1 MVNLREINRFRPSDR
16 QPGIYDPNSNER
28 YKRGISGTP
37 NFPVDEATSGIE
49 RYISNTKQKY
59 KNYQNAKKDALSN
72 DFQEYV
78 RLNQEPFR
86 AAGNQIATVGELASD
101 IFQLVPEALSQ
112 GAGYLANKEDYKIN
126 LPGKILDFKIPGFG
140 ENDVGNF
147 LLNRGSGIGL
157 GDTMYDLNKNIF
169 GIDYDEKEE
178 SERIARLNQTKGDTN
193 PETLDDLLNSI
204 EFQNHLRGSG
214 YNLPRGK
221 EFNRD
226 TYLEEIISP
235 GLDIES
241 LDDYRNDN
249 LFDNYEAGGMD
260 GIFYNDENK
269 FDNALKERYENK
281 VVTPARIKKH
291 RELETSFFEGQ
302 NKQNIAGIAEELG
315 ISEQLAESILFDEA
329 PNPDRGILKDLL
341 NYGYD
346 PFDYKTDAGRE
357 LFDED
362 PIVSGITSL
371 LGYGTAGKLA
381 KKAFSNKYINN
392 TVGQLYPI
400 SAKKR
405 ALYNLKKGKDGA
417 KYNFD
422 IPYVSSP
429 FSRSAIQGGGILGL
443 SDAITRD

>member
-1 MVNLREINRFRPSDR
+1 MRSYYNDLNRFRPSDR

-28 YKRGISGTP
+28 YKRGISNTP

-112 GAGYLANKEDYKIN
+112 GAGYLANKA
-126 LPGKILDFKIPGFG
+126 FG

-157 GDTMYDLNKNIF
+157 GDTMYDLNKRYNPF
-169 GIDYDEKEE
+169 SDYDAIEE

-193 PETLDDLLNSI
+193 PKTLDDLLNSI

-221 EFNRD
+221 EFNLD

-281 VVTPARIKKH
+281 VVTPAKIKKH
-291 RELETSFFEGQ
+291 RELEASFFEGQ

-392 TVGQLYPI
+392 TVGPLYPI

-405 ALYNLKKGKDGA
+405 ADYNLRIGKDGA
-417 KYNFD
+417 KYNFN

-429 FSRSAIQGGGILGL
+429 VSRSAIQGGGILGL